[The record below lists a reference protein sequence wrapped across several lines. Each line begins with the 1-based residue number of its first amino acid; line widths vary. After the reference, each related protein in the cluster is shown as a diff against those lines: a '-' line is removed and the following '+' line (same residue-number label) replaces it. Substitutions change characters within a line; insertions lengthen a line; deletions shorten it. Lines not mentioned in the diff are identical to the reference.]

1 MTSTVILFTGLL
13 LVMKLTS
20 CVAYP
25 ARYYS
30 PLSYHYDPDFDSV
43 DYYNPYFARPAQSR
57 SFEDDYYQQ
66 PYQVSQ
72 WPGLLYDQWF
82 KTQGQRS
89 QEIQMR
95 HNADSIVS
103 RQGEPIPGAYLVPA
117 KVNGAF
123 AGPLAVIPAHYGGTG
138 AVTNSGS
145 PGAQYLAII
154 DGPNWPFI
162 GRPKGNRVAI
172 KKSQVSDTD
181 YVPSTDGPNWPYIG
195 VNSANAESRSSS
207 PMDYNEQEIDY
218 ESYFPIDYPVMY
230 NPKDSYLYRNY

>member
-1 MTSTVILFTGLL
+1 MTSSVIFLTGLM

-20 CVAYP
+20 SVAYP

-30 PLSYHYDPDFDSV
+30 SRLSHYDPELDAV
-43 DYYNPYFARPAQSR
+43 NYYFPYFARPAQSR
-57 SFEDDYYQQ
+57 SFEDHYYEQ

-72 WPGLLYDQWF
+72 WPGLLYNQWL
-82 KTQGQRS
+82 KTQGQRR

-103 RQGEPIPGAYLVPA
+103 RQGEPIPGAFLVPA
-117 KVNGAF
+117 NVNGAF
-123 AGPLAVIPAHYGGTG
+123 AGPLAVIPAHYGGAG

-172 KKSQVSDTD
+172 KKSQASDTD
-181 YVPSTDGPNWPYIG
+181 YVPSPDGPNWPYIG
-195 VNSANAESRSSS
+195 VNTPNAESRSSI
-207 PMDYNEQEIDY
+207 PMDYNEQDMY
-218 ESYFPIDYPVMY
+218 ASYFPIDYPVMY
-230 NPKDSYLYRNY
+230 NPKDSYLYHNY